1 MVIIMENKLVSI
13 VSPCYNGESYIAR
26 FLDSIIAQTYR
37 PLELIL
43 VNDNSTD
50 NTDDIVRSYSDKLAK
65 NGIDFKYHMKK
76 VNGGPGGAINDGL
89 KLMTG
94 EYLIWPD
101 TDDFLY
107 PNSIEERVNFLK
119 KHPEFGFVQSDGAVY
134 DEYDIKTPKK
144 KVTAI
149 IPKNGEVFKNVLSGD
164 IVYTPCGYM
173 LRTSAFLDVNPNKEI
188 YPSRYGQNIQMLM
201 PIAYKYK
208 CGYLKETLYGRV
220 DRNDSLSKRVWNE
233 NDDAW
238 KNRVLGLEEIYVE
251 TLKSIGGDALA
262 YIPYIY
268 YRDLRILNAVSK
280 KVGTDAHRKQKSIL
294 KDATMLLLKEITKTF
309 IKRN

>member
-1 MVIIMENKLVSI
+1 MENKLVSI

-26 FLDSIIAQTYR
+26 FLDCIIAQTYR

-43 VNDNSTD
+43 VNDGSTD
-50 NTDDIVRSYSDKLAK
+50 RTDEIVQSYSEKLTK
-65 NGIDFKYHMKK
+65 NGIVFKYVKK
-76 VNGGPGGAINDGL
+76 ENGGLGGAINDGL
-89 KLMTG
+89 KYITG

-107 PNSIEERVNFLK
+107 PNSIEKRVNFLK

-134 DEYDIKTPKK
+134 DEYDLNNPKK
-144 KVTAI
+144 TVTAI
-149 IPKNGEVFKNVLSGD
+149 IPKNGDLFKNVVSGN

-173 LRTSAFLDVNPNKEI
+173 IRMSAFIDVNPDKEI
-188 YPSRYGQNIQMLM
+188 YPSRYGQDIQMLM

-220 DRNDSLSKRVWNE
+220 DRNDSLSKQVWNE
-233 NDDAW
+233 CDDAW
-238 KNRVLGLEEIYVE
+238 KNRVLGLEEIYIE

-280 KVGTDAHRKQKSIL
+280 KVGANAHRKQKSYL
-294 KDATMLLLKEITKTF
+294 KRQQF
-309 IKRN
+309 YC

>member
-1 MVIIMENKLVSI
+1 MENKLVSI

-26 FLDSIIAQTYR
+26 FLDCIIAQTYR

-43 VNDNSTD
+43 VNDGSTD
-50 NTDDIVRSYSDKLAK
+50 RTDEVVQSFSEKLSK
-65 NGIDFKYHMKK
+65 NGIIFKYIKK
-76 VNGGPGGAINDGL
+76 ENGGPGGAINDGL
-89 KLMTG
+89 KYMEG
-94 EYLIWPD
+94 EYLVWPD

-107 PNSIEERVNFLK
+107 PDSIEKRVNFLK
-119 KHPEFGFVQSDGAVY
+119 THPEFGFVQSDGAVY
-134 DEYDIKTPKK
+134 DEEDLKTPKK
-144 KVTAI
+144 IVTAI
-149 IPKNGEVFKNVLSGD
+149 IPKNGELFKNTLSGN

-173 LRTSAFLDVNPNKEI
+173 IRMSAFIDVNPNKEI
-188 YPSRYGQNIQMLM
+188 FPSRYGQNIQMLM
-201 PIAYKYK
+201 LVAYKYR
-208 CGYLKETLYGRV
+208 CGHLKETLYGRV
-220 DRNDSLSKRVWNE
+220 DRKGSLSKQVWNE

-280 KVGTDAHRKQKSIL
+280 KVGTNAHRKQKSIL
-294 KDATMLLLKEITKTF
+294 KEATMLLLKEITKTF